1 MIVMQVKRLV
11 ARVLQRWCPRVWL
24 GVRIARRDRHFEPEF
39 WLIPFLCDRQHV
51 AIDIGAN
58 MGEFA
63 FLMARHAERVV
74 AFEPNRDLWPALRR
88 LLGNG
93 VRLESAA
100 LSSAPGN
107 ASFRYLEDNTGVAT
121 VETRNPLSMIGN
133 HAEIRTRTVE
143 LRTLDSFDL
152 DRVSFI
158 KIDVEGHEEA
168 VIEGAIE
175 TLRRNRPSLL
185 IESEDRHNK
194 GAPGRLAARLAVLGY
209 CGLYLSGGRLVD
221 LETITDG
228 ERDFGNLSGGG
239 MGYINN
245 YIFIPTERTD
255 LISSLKAIKSF
266 RGTGGQVG
274 SGVVSGRGRRW

>member
-63 FLMARHAERVV
+63 FFMARHAGTVV

-88 LLGNG
+88 LLGGG

-100 LSSAPGN
+100 LSSAPGD
-107 ASFRYLEDNTGVAT
+107 ATFRYVEDNTGVAT

-133 HAEIRTRTVE
+133 QAEVRTRTVE
-143 LRTLDSFDL
+143 LRTLDSFGL

-194 GAPGRLAARLAVLGY
+194 GAPDRLTARLAALGY

-221 LETITDG
+221 LKAITDG
-228 ERDFGNLSGGG
+228 ERDIGNQRGGG

-245 YIFIPTERTD
+245 YVFIPAERAE
-255 LISSLKAIKSF
+255 LITRLQAFRSSREKSDH
-266 RGTGGQVG
+266 VG
-274 SGVVSGRGRRW
+274 